1 MLRGGILI
9 VAAVLPLAEAFAPA
23 ARAPLR
29 LAHARSAAASSKPLI
44 SMNDSGEGAGFSM
57 PFFGKRQAGEKEVA
71 AAEEATIAAAE
82 ALLADPPPALEE
94 GEAERNA
101 APRYLPFLVKKTSL
115 ASQSI
120 PHPTTSPLPNLG
132 P

>member
-1 MLRGGILI
+1 MG
-9 VAAVLPLAEAFAPA
+9 VSAPA
-23 ARAPLR
+23 A
-29 LAHARSAAASSKPLI
+29 
-44 SMNDSGEGAGFSM
+44 
-57 PFFGKRQAGEKEVA
+57 EVA